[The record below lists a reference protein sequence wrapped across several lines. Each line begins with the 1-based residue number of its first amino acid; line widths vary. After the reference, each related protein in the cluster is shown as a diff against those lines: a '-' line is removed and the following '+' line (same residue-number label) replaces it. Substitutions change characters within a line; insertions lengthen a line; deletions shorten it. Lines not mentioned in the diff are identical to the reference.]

1 MTTSS
6 TSRSAPP
13 PSLQEVQRKLS
24 VHSTARPKK
33 ALPVSQPHVSG
44 TESDSDSALS
54 PDLVSPTSQSYGS
67 NAVSASTS
75 QPPLSSIAEGKSGSG
90 EESDEDEEE
99 EEEGGWRTATKA
111 ENPQSSFDEKMI
123 KSGYLWKKGERRKTW
138 KKRWFVLRPAHI
150 AYYKTNAEYQ
160 LLRLLDLSDVH
171 SCTPVALKKHSNTF
185 GVVST
190 VRTFYLQAESPVEV
204 QRWVQA
210 IQDARE
216 ALLTISTQTS
226 LLTPPIPIPGAQ
238 SAPCRIMVSNSP
250 PKASHAQ
257 NITSSDSDDASPS
270 AQRTYSTSSQ
280 NRLAISSSPTRM
292 QAIPKEAAKIVLSGY
307 LMKCG
312 SKRHNWRK
320 RWFMLNGEKLVYS
333 GSHMDTKPHRQFSF
347 SEILDALEFDMR
359 GHKHSAPIPP
369 PSTSP
374 LSSTVPDDSH
384 GHFTFKIVT
393 TKRTLLLCAPSEEEE
408 IKWLSAIRAL
418 IARRS
423 GAGVVPGDLG
433 GNVGSASKQPASG
446 TDANQGSGGGSAS
459 SSGLR
464 HKVRNLSISGP
475 SGIAAAPISED

>member
-33 ALPVSQPHVSG
+33 AVPVSQAHVSG
-44 TESDSDSALS
+44 TESDSDSVLS

-67 NAVSASTS
+67 NAVSGSTS

-99 EEEGGWRTATKA
+99 EEGGWRTATKA
-111 ENPQSSFDEKMI
+111 ETPHSSFDEKMI

-160 LLRLLDLSDVH
+160 LLRLLDLSDV
-171 SCTPVALKKHSNTF
+171 TLKKHTNTF

-216 ALLTISTQTS
+216 ALMTISTQTS
-226 LLTPPIPIPGAQ
+226 LITPPIPIPGAQ
-238 SAPCRIMVSNSP
+238 SVPCRIMVSHSP
-250 PKASHAQ
+250 PQTSHAQ

-280 NRLAISSSPTRM
+280 NRPTMPSSPTQT
-292 QAIPKEAAKIVLSGY
+292 QAIPKEGAKIVLSGY

-359 GHKHSAPIPP
+359 SHKHSAPIPP

-374 LSSTVPDDSH
+374 LSSSTAPDDSH

-423 GAGVVPGDLG
+423 GAGVMPGDAS
-433 GNVGSASKQPASG
+433 GNVGSAPKPPASG
-446 TDANQGSGGGSAS
+446 GDANQGSGGGSAS

-475 SGIAAAPISED
+475 SGISAAPISED